1 MKKVMFLIVGLLFAS
16 SVNAATLQLAGHP
29 ANDGSVSISSGQVV
43 RASWDS
49 SKAGGETVSDHYRV
63 RSNSLT
69 GGYLSLTF
77 NTLSKGTTVGIDDG
91 TGIVN
96 LAISAVSGLGFVDYF
111 WVLSAGAIY
120 DIYIDIVSANAGSN
134 YDLRIETP
142 IPAALF
148 LFANHNYCPHS
159 LIRCL
164 CRYHK

>member
-1 MKKVMFLIVGLLFAS
+1 MKKVMFLIVGMMFAS
-16 SVNAATLQLAGHP
+16 SVSAASLQLAGNP

-43 RASWDS
+43 RASWES
-49 SKAGGETVSDHYRV
+49 SKAGGETVSDHYTV
-63 RSNSLT
+63 SSNSLT

-77 NTLSKGTTVGIDDG
+77 NTLAKGTTVGIDDG
-91 TGIVN
+91 NGIVN

-111 WVLSAGAIY
+111 WVLSAGTVY

-148 LFANHNYCPHS
+148 LFAPALLGFFGLRRKLS
-159 LIRCL
+159 A
-164 CRYHK
+164 